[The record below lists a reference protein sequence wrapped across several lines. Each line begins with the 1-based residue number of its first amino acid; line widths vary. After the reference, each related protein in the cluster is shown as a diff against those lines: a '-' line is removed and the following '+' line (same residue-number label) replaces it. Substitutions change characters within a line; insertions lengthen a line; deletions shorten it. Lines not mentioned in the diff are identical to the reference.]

1 MALSLQQENRLK
13 QMGATVRSSSMYL
26 ERLMKNEERERVAR
40 IIMEKMSIE
49 QLSDLMSL
57 YQMMGQKC
65 SEELEKKLQDLMKE
79 DN

>member
-1 MALSLQQENRLK
+1 
-13 QMGATVRSSSMYL
+13 MYL

-57 YQMMGQKC
+57 YQMMGRKC

-79 DN
+79 EN

>member
-1 MALSLQQENRLK
+1 
-13 QMGATVRSSSMYL
+13 
-26 ERLMKNEERERVAR
+26 
-40 IIMEKMSIE
+40 MEKMSIE

-79 DN
+79 DNLTSI

>member
-1 MALSLQQENRLK
+1 
-13 QMGATVRSSSMYL
+13 MGATVRNSSMYL

-57 YQMMGQKC
+57 YQMMGRKC

-79 DN
+79 EN

>member
-1 MALSLQQENRLK
+1 
-13 QMGATVRSSSMYL
+13 MGATVRNSSMYL

-57 YQMMGQKC
+57 YQMMGRKC
-65 SEELEKKLQDLMKE
+65 SEEL
-79 DN
+79 

>member
-1 MALSLQQENRLK
+1 
-13 QMGATVRSSSMYL
+13 MYL

-57 YQMMGQKC
+57 YQMMGRKC
-65 SEELEKKLQDLMKE
+65 SEELEKKLQDLIKRRKLNFNLIWFNE
-79 DN
+79 DMLVKRSIC